1 MNIFVLILLYS
12 FHFSWACPSLGL
24 EVWIGGEQRKKNRL
38 PPLCRT
44 NQTKIMPHIKS
55 KATIKSMLNKDTKTT
70 FVSLVFAVS
79 HLYLGS
85 FSCGLFFSVEHFTS
99 RMYTP
104 THSHTKQGEKKIH
117 PGSKC
122 FPLSPPHTPTVRYR
136 REREP
141 LTHREQEF
149 LNFWVTNNEQ

>member
-1 MNIFVLILLYS
+1 MGSKGKKIGYPPFVGPIK
-12 FHFSWACPSLGL
+12 
-24 EVWIGGEQRKKNRL
+24 QK
-38 PPLCRT
+38 
-44 NQTKIMPHIKS
+44 KIMPHIKS